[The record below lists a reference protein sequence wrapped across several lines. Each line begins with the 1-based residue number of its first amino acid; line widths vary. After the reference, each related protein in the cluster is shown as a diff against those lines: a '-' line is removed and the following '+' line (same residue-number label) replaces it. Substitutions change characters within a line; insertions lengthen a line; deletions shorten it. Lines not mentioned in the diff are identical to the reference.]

1 MNQREDILLPTD
13 WSLEQIVA
21 ELREVRRRWRESCAR
36 NHECG
41 GRELP
46 APEQIREIVDGL
58 RGALFPMRLGPTDL
72 RQESEDFFVAHT
84 LDSALHAL
92 HQQVL
97 LELHYTARQSGKE
110 PDSDISAHAIN
121 IVRSFAAELPKVRSL
136 LDTDVRAAYNG
147 DPAAHSVDEILL
159 CYPGTQAVIHHRLA
173 HVLHSLG
180 ASMIARIIAELAHS
194 ETGIDIHPGAQ
205 IGSGF
210 FIDHGTGVV
219 IGETAI
225 IGERVRI
232 YQAVTLGAK
241 RFNVGE
247 DGVLE
252 KGAPRHP
259 ILEDDVVVYAGA
271 TILGRITIGRG
282 SSIGGNVWLTR
293 SVPPGSVIT
302 QASSQHELPKAGAAL

>member
-1 MNQREDILLPTD
+1 
-13 WSLEQIVA
+13 
-21 ELREVRRRWRESCAR
+21 
-36 NHECG
+36 
-41 GRELP
+41 
-46 APEQIREIVDGL
+46 
-58 RGALFPMRLGPTDL
+58 
-72 RQESEDFFVAHT
+72 
-84 LDSALHAL
+84 
-92 HQQVL
+92 
-97 LELHYTARQSGKE
+97 
-110 PDSDISAHAIN
+110 
-121 IVRSFAAELPKVRSL
+121 
-136 LDTDVRAAYNG
+136 
-147 DPAAHSVDEILL
+147 
-159 CYPGTQAVIHHRLA
+159 
-173 HVLHSLG
+173 
-180 ASMIARIIAELAHS
+180 MIARIVAELAHS

-259 ILEDDVVVYAGA
+259 ILEDDVIVYAGA
-271 TILGRITIGRG
+271 TILGRITIGKG

-302 QASSQHELPKAGAAL
+302 QASSHHEVAESKS